1 MKKDNRKQNMRT
13 HVFLATCLLALLFSC
28 STKKEQEEVVIQSLK
43 HEVLMGDE
51 YLIGKINDM
60 ALMNDSIP
68 VVINVGSD
76 KMFQV
81 LDHSRKKVLEVG
93 NVGQGPDD
101 FLLSFGLSSGMENT
115 FSANDVNRRRFFTVH
130 LNPEDDSWRV
140 EHHLKFD
147 SIMHI
152 YIKPIANNRYV
163 ATGIYDDCHLMLLDE
178 KGTPLKGFGEWPY
191 QDEQEKK
198 VPGTTRARVY
208 QGKLEVS
215 PSKDKLVF
223 AVMSGDML
231 YFYRILPNG
240 ELELISK
247 QENAYAHYDHTNG
260 AHYGTAPQHYIDA
273 STTGD
278 YVYTLYSGRSLKEH
292 ELKCFQSNLI
302 HVYDWEGKLVK
313 KLQLDIDI
321 KQIAVTKDN
330 RKIYAIADLPDPVLV
345 VFGI

>member
-1 MKKDNRKQNMRT
+1 MKTR
-13 HVFLATCLLALLFSC
+13 VLLATCLLAVLFSC
-28 STKKEQEEVVIQSLK
+28 STKKEQEEVVVQSLK

-81 LDHSRKKVLEVG
+81 LDYPRKKVVEVG

-101 FLLSFGLSSGMENT
+101 FLLSFGLSSKKGNT
-115 FSANDVNRRRFFTVH
+115 FSANDVNRCRFSTVH
-130 LNPEDDSWRV
+130 LNTEDDSWWV
-140 EHHLKFD
+140 EHHLKFE
-147 SIMHI
+147 SFSHI

-178 KGTPLKGFGEWPY
+178 KGTTLKGFGEWPY

-198 VPGTTRARVY
+198 VSGQIRASVY

-215 PSKDKLVF
+215 PSGDKLVF
-223 AVMSGDML
+223 AVMSGDII
-231 YFYRILPNG
+231 YFYRVLPDG
-240 ELELISK
+240 DLELVSK
-247 QENAYAHYDHTNG
+247 QENAYAHYDYTSG
-260 AHYGTAPQHYIDA
+260 AHDGTAPEHYIDA
-273 STTGD
+273 CTTED
-278 YVYTLYSGRSLKEH
+278 YVYTLYSGRSLKEYG
-292 ELKCFQSNLI
+292 LKCFQSNLI

-313 KLQLDIDI
+313 KLQLDIDVQ
-321 KQIAVTKDN
+321 QIAVTKDN

-345 VFGI
+345 VFEL

>member
-1 MKKDNRKQNMRT
+1 MRK
-13 HVFLATCLLALLFSC
+13 HVFLATSLLALLFSC

-68 VVINVGSD
+68 VVINVSSD

-101 FLLSFGLSSGMENT
+101 FLLSFGLLPSAENA
-115 FSANDVNRRRFFTVH
+115 FSVSDVNRCRFSTVH

-152 YIKPIANNRYV
+152 YIKPIANNWYV

-191 QDEQEKK
+191 QDEQ
-198 VPGTTRARVY
+198 
-208 QGKLEVS
+208 
-215 PSKDKLVF
+215 
-223 AVMSGDML
+223 
-231 YFYRILPNG
+231 
-240 ELELISK
+240 
-247 QENAYAHYDHTNG
+247 
-260 AHYGTAPQHYIDA
+260 
-273 STTGD
+273 
-278 YVYTLYSGRSLKEH
+278 
-292 ELKCFQSNLI
+292 
-302 HVYDWEGKLVK
+302 
-313 KLQLDIDI
+313 
-321 KQIAVTKDN
+321 
-330 RKIYAIADLPDPVLV
+330 
-345 VFGI
+345 